1 MIGTTEQR
9 LQGRCTFADGA
20 IRFAG
25 HFPARVVV
33 PGAAIV
39 DQTVAAIERATGRRV
54 TVLKQVKFITAAT
67 PSEVLELK
75 GTASD
80 RQARFELRSAEQ
92 IICTGSVL
100 LEVDK

>member
-1 MIGTTEQR
+1 MIDATEQS
-9 LQGRCTFADGA
+9 LQGRCAFADGA

-39 DQTVAAIERATGRRV
+39 DQTVAAIERATGHRV
-54 TVLKQVKFITAAT
+54 TTLKQVKFITAAT
-67 PSEVLELK
+67 PSEVLELE
-75 GTASD
+75 GTASN

-92 IICTGSVL
+92 IVSTGRVL